1 MTLYDA
7 QRLIHGPATRSSA
20 PWPRQ
25 RSHPPGGEVGHQIGK
40 GHHHQQ
46 YFQRGRETLGAPEV
60 SIIHYGNLI
69 LADVHV
75 QTIVGIANAVI

>member
-1 MTLYDA
+1 
-7 QRLIHGPATRSSA
+7 
-20 PWPRQ
+20 
-25 RSHPPGGEVGHQIGK
+25 
-40 GHHHQQ
+40 
-46 YFQRGRETLGAPEV
+46 LGAPEV